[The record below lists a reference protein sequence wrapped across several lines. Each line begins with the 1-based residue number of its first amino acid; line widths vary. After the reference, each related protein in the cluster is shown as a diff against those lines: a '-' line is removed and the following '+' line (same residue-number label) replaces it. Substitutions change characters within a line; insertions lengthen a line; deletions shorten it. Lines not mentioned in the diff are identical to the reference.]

1 MKKKNEF
8 SYFEQFVNAANLAK
22 DATKELK
29 NYINNFNGDT
39 SAEEKKKIHDIENQ
53 ADGILHELKKYL
65 LKDFLPPIDREDII
79 AIAHRIDDLVD
90 EIDEVVIDIDI
101 FIISEIKEDMKK
113 SIELLETAVGRTYDL
128 VVAMNNLKNI
138 NEIKNKVIEVNK
150 LEEEADR
157 LYENALRTLYK
168 DEKDPI
174 QIIKW
179 TRMYETIE
187 ECFDACENIADCVEE
202 VLLKN
207 G

>member
-8 SYFEQFVNAANLAK
+8 SYFEQFVKAATLAK

-29 NYINNFNGDT
+29 NYINNFNGES
-39 SAEEKKKIHDIENQ
+39 SADEKKKIHDIENQ

-79 AIAHRIDDLVD
+79 AIAHKIDDLVD

-113 SIELLETAVGRTYDL
+113 SIDLLETAVGTTCDL
-128 VVAMNNLKNI
+128 IIAMNNLKNV

-150 LEEEADR
+150 LEEEADK
-157 LYENALRTLYK
+157 LYENSVRELYK
-168 DEKDPI
+168 NEKDPI

-179 TRMYETIE
+179 TRMYETLE

>member
-8 SYFEQFVNAANLAK
+8 SYFEQFVKAANLAK

-113 SIELLETAVGRTYDL
+113 SIELLETAVGTTYDL

-157 LYENALRTLYK
+157 LYENAVRTLYK

>member
-8 SYFEQFVNAANLAK
+8 SYFEQFTKAASLAK

-29 NYINNFNGDT
+29 NYISNFNGE
-39 SAEEKKKIHDIENQ
+39 SAAEEKKKIHDIENQ
-53 ADGILHELKKYL
+53 ADNILHELKRFL
-65 LKDFLPPIDREDII
+65 LKDFLPPIDREDIV
-79 AIAHRIDDLVD
+79 AIAHKIDDLVD

-101 FIISEIKEDMKK
+101 FIITEIKENMKK
-113 SIELLETAVGRTYDL
+113 SIELLETAVGTTYDL
-128 VVAMNNLKNI
+128 IVAMNNLKNV

-150 LEEEADR
+150 LEEEADK
-157 LYENALRTLYK
+157 LYENSVKELYK
-168 DEKDPI
+168 NEKDPI

-179 TRMYETIE
+179 SRMYETLE
-187 ECFDACENIADCVEE
+187 DCFDACENIADCIEE